1 VVLLA
6 GCAKKAAPPP
16 PPPPPPPAFTE
27 APLPESGTAEF
38 RVGPIKE
45 SRSADGAT
53 IFIEGT
59 VVNTG
64 SRISHSVHVQVAGLD
79 ATGGQVASADA
90 LPTPQEIE
98 PGTVGTFLVRL
109 PNDPKIRTYHVEA
122 IGR

>member
-6 GCAKKAAPPP
+6 GCAKKAAPP

-64 SRISHSVHVQVAGLD
+64 SRTSRSVHVQVAGLD

>member
-6 GCAKKAAPPP
+6 GCAKKVAPPP
-16 PPPPPPPAFTE
+16 PPPAPPPPLTE

-38 RVGPIKE
+38 RIGPIKE

-59 VVNTG
+59 VANTG
-64 SRISHSVHVQVAGLD
+64 SRTSRSVHVQVEGLD
-79 ATGGQVASADA
+79 ATGGQVASAEA

-98 PGTVGTFLVRL
+98 PGTVGTFVVRL

-122 IGR
+122 VGR

>member
-6 GCAKKAAPPP
+6 GCAKKAAPP

-38 RVGPIKE
+38 RIGPIKE

>member
-1 VVLLA
+1 MLLA
-6 GCAKKAAPPP
+6 GCAKKAAPP

-45 SRSADGAT
+45 SRSADGAA

-64 SRISHSVHVQVAGLD
+64 SRTSHSVHVQVDGLD

>member
-1 VVLLA
+1 VLLIA
-6 GCAKKAAPPP
+6 GCAKKASPPP
-16 PPPPPPPAFTE
+16 PPAPPPAFTE
-27 APLPESGTAEF
+27 TPLPESGTAEF
-38 RVGPIKE
+38 RIGPIKE

-59 VVNTG
+59 VANTG
-64 SRISHSVHVQVAGLD
+64 SRTSRSVHVQVEGLD

-98 PGTVGTFLVRL
+98 PGSVGTFLVRL
-109 PNDPKIRTYHVEA
+109 PNDPNIRTYHVEA

>member
-1 VVLLA
+1 MVLLA
-6 GCAKKAAPPP
+6 GCAKKAAPP

-38 RVGPIKE
+38 RIGPIKE

-64 SRISHSVHVQVAGLD
+64 SRTSRSVHVQVAGLD

>member
-1 VVLLA
+1 MLLIA
-6 GCAKKAAPPP
+6 GCAKKASPPP
-16 PPPPPPPAFTE
+16 PPAPPPAFTE
-27 APLPESGTAEF
+27 TPLPESGTAEF
-38 RVGPIKE
+38 RIGPIKE

-59 VVNTG
+59 VANTG
-64 SRISHSVHVQVAGLD
+64 SRTSRSVHVQAEGLD

-98 PGTVGTFLVRL
+98 PGGVGTFLVRL
-109 PNDPKIRTYHVEA
+109 PNDPNIRTYHVEA